1 MPTPTGRSHAVL
13 HPSRARQRI
22 EVGRS
27 GPDAGLADLVDYF
40 WWVRWDVPEPH
51 EQEVVPRPVVHVSAE
66 VLADGPRLVVTGVHQ
81 RMFSR
86 RLVGQGHTV
95 AAGFR
100 PAGFRPLLRGDVGAL
115 QDREVR
121 AVEVLGVDDRPVAEE
136 VLACERPED
145 GAEVLGR
152 WLAALPREDD
162 PLVGRLADLVERAE
176 QDPALVRAGQ
186 LADLAGVS
194 LRTLQRWF
202 RSHVGIGPK
211 WVVQRF
217 RLLDAVA
224 AAHGEDDVD
233 WAGLAARLGYA
244 DQSHLVRAFTQLVGH
259 PPAAY
264 AREA

>member
-1 MPTPTGRSHAVL
+1 M
-13 HPSRARQRI
+13 
-22 EVGRS
+22 
-27 GPDAGLADLVDYF
+27 
-40 WWVRWDVPEPH
+40 
-51 EQEVVPRPVVHVSAE
+51 
-66 VLADGPRLVVTGVHQ
+66 
-81 RMFSR
+81 
-86 RLVGQGHTV
+86 
-95 AAGFR
+95 
-100 PAGFRPLLRGDVGAL
+100 
-115 QDREVR
+115 
-121 AVEVLGVDDRPVAEE
+121 
-136 VLACERPED
+136 
-145 GAEVLGR
+145 LGR